1 MRRKEQILTRL
12 VNERTSELQQA
23 NRSLLQLSTTDSL
36 TGIANRRVFDETL
49 SKEWNHARRSG
60 KPLSLIVADIDFF
73 KRLND
78 ACGHQTGDECL
89 RLVARALAEI
99 GRRDTDCIS
108 RYGGE
113 EFAMILPGADSAEAV
128 RLAECARQRIEQ
140 LALPNLDSTL
150 AGHVTISLGVAT
162 ATAADCPSADALLR
176 AADGALY
183 AAKAGGRNRVSIG
196 DPAWFYPDSN
206 LSQDLQR
213 IIGANIA
220 DVRPAE
226 IEAVPQP

>member
-108 RYGGE
+108 R
-113 EFAMILPGADSAEAV
+113 
-128 RLAECARQRIEQ
+128 
-140 LALPNLDSTL
+140 
-150 AGHVTISLGVAT
+150 
-162 ATAADCPSADALLR
+162 
-176 AADGALY
+176 
-183 AAKAGGRNRVSIG
+183 
-196 DPAWFYPDSN
+196 
-206 LSQDLQR
+206 
-213 IIGANIA
+213 
-220 DVRPAE
+220 
-226 IEAVPQP
+226 